1 MDVSLIHNE
10 PQKLTSFPN
19 DNSKH
24 IDYVIVYGEV
34 MNQDESIEN
43 SKARYYREAFFE
55 LLKREG
61 LEMHYLEENRSKQK
75 RVYALIH
82 CPLEKLL
89 IEAESINL
97 RMPLKDVHIKTPYK
111 QYQKS
116 F

>member
-1 MDVSLIHNE
+1 MDVSFIYNE

-24 IDYVIVYGEV
+24 IDYVIVYSEV
-34 MNQDESIEN
+34 INQDESMD
-43 SKARYYREAFFE
+43 SKARYYRDAFFE

-61 LEMHYLEENRSKQK
+61 LEIHYLEENRSKQK

-97 RMPLKDVHIKTPYK
+97 RMPLKDVHNFYLTK
-111 QYQKS
+111 
-116 F
+116 